1 MIKLAFIGCGGIARQ
16 HIAAAMNCPDA
27 AIVGYCDPS
36 PNALEL
42 VRALA
47 PAAAYHDWDELLTE
61 ARPDA
66 VVVSVPHSLHVAA
79 ITAALRHGAHVLCEK
94 PLAPSAAE
102 ARQLVELAQA
112 RGRLLGLRYQCHADG
127 AWGWIQRHVAAGAF
141 GPVHYVQALLWQN
154 WVGEGWRGDPDLAC
168 GGELNDAGSHLV
180 DAMLWSTGLRPT
192 AVTALTD
199 NRDLRVERLASLS
212 FRFAGG
218 LGSLSIVGETA
229 EPGYDSTLEVWCR
242 DARVSLRGFS
252 DGTVAVNGRPVPRM
266 DMPPLPDEGV
276 GNFIRAIHGE
286 APLQAAPECGVLVAA
301 FTAAA
306 YQSAREGR
314 VVPLGRNDG

>member
-1 MIKLAFIGCGGIARQ
+1 MITLAFIGCGGIARQ
-16 HIAAAMNCPDA
+16 HIAAVRDCRDA
-27 AIVGYCDPS
+27 VIVGYCDPS
-36 PNALEL
+36 PDALG
-42 VRALA
+42 RARDLA
-47 PAAAYHDWDELLTE
+47 PAPTYRDWDTLL
-61 ARPDA
+61 AAAAPDA

-79 ITAALRHGAHVLCEK
+79 ITSALRHGAHVLCEK

-102 ARQLVELAQA
+102 ARDLVELAQA
-112 RGRLLGLRYQCHADG
+112 HRRLLGLRYQCHADG
-127 AWGWIQRHVAAGAF
+127 AWGWIQRHVARGAF

-192 AVTALTD
+192 VVTALTD
-199 NRDLRVERLASLS
+199 NRDLRVERLASVS

-229 EPGYDSTLEVWCR
+229 EPGYDSTLDVWCR

-252 DGTVAVNGRPVPRM
+252 DGTVSVNGQPVSREE
-266 DMPPLPDEGV
+266 MPPLPTEGV
-276 GNFIRAIHGE
+276 ANFLGAIRGE

-301 FTAAA
+301 FTAAT

-314 VVPLGRNDG
+314 AVPLGRNDG